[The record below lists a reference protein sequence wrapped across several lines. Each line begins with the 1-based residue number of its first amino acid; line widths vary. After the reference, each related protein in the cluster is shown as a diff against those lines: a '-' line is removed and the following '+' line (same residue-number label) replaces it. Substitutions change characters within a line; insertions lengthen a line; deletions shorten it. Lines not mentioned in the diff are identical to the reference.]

1 MDWVCSIQSLKV
13 TAMLRASNG
22 VATVVGI
29 VASIAVAS
37 CAPPASVQLPPSPPI
52 VHVALRDYWFD
63 FNANAI
69 PRGRVV
75 FQITNAGKQYHQLAL
90 VPLPPDFPSLKQQLA
105 GTDRRVV
112 SELVSSP
119 PLQPGASDTFA
130 ANLAPGRWGFVDFFI
145 GPEGSHAAKGDA
157 AEFVVR

>member
-1 MDWVCSIQSLKV
+1 MTAHTHRTRLAALVVAVLPSLALASCSTSGTGALPP
-13 TAMLRASNG
+13 TP
-22 VATVVGI
+22 ATV
-29 VASIAVAS
+29 
-37 CAPPASVQLPPSPPI
+37 
-52 VHVALRDYWFD
+52 HVVMRDYWFD
-63 FNANAI
+63 FKATGI

-75 FQITNAGKQYHQLAL
+75 FHITNGGKQYHELAL
-90 VPLPPDFPSLKQQLA
+90 IPLPPDFPPLKEQVE

-130 ANLAPGRWGFVDFFI
+130 ADLTPGRWGFVDFFI

-157 AEFVVR
+157 AEFRVL